1 MPEKETLELNY
12 DEDPI
17 VRLQKEIDFISDKN
31 AKLIGKFLL
40 EEFKSDETL
49 KADYGTK
56 KRNLKQILDFV
67 KKTAETR
74 SKGQNNANCVMVED
88 KEVYGWVIHYVHDG
102 KVEVPNDENSFL
114 LSEETKASLEEK
126 AKEQYLAECKRKLEQ
141 QEAKRIEKEKKAKEK
156 ALAKE
161 KEEQEASGQLNLF
174 DFGDDNQ

>member
-1 MPEKETLELNY
+1 MPEKETIELNY

-17 VRLQKEIDFISDKN
+17 VRLQKEIDIINDKN

-49 KADYGTK
+49 KADYSAK

-67 KKTAETR
+67 KNTAETR
-74 SKGQNNANCVMVED
+74 LKGQNNANCVMVED

-102 KVEVPNDENSFL
+102 KVEVPDDENTFL
-114 LSEETKASLEEK
+114 LDEETKASLEEK
-126 AKEQYLAECKRKLEQ
+126 AKEQYLAECKRKLEK
-141 QEAKRIEKEKKAKEK
+141 QEAMRIEREKKAKEK